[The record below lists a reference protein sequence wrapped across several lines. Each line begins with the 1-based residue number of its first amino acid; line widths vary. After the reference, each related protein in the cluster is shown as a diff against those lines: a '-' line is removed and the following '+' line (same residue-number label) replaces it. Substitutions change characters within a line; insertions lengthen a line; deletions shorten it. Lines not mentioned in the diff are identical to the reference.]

1 MSSIDTDQS
10 AQPQL
15 DLQDD
20 AGEIDVVLDD
30 SEVSPSS
37 EESSRD
43 TDDDRSV
50 AVGDESKDGSELDDY
65 SDKVQKR
72 IDKLTNRYRE
82 AERRENAALDY
93 ARGLQVEN
101 KDLSSRI
108 TNLDKGYR
116 SEFTTRIDSQLT
128 EAKARYKEAYDSGD
142 VDALVEAQESL
153 STLAAQKERVSWAS
167 QLQKAQQA
175 QKAQAAQSQT
185 DSTQA
190 APTQTATPPVVAQ
203 TDPRAKDWFDDNS
216 WFGEDEAMTYAALG
230 FHRTLTEKEGYQG
243 TEEAYYTE
251 VDRRMKD
258 AFPHKFN
265 GAAQSSENRP
275 AQSVAPA
282 TRKQKSGRSTS
293 VRLSSSERDI
303 AKRLGISEKQYAAQ
317 KLKLEEQRV

>member
-1 MSSIDTDQS
+1 MSSTDTEQS

-20 AGEIDVVLDD
+20 AGEVDVILDD
-30 SEVSPSS
+30 SEVQPSS
-37 EESSRD
+37 DESPGGS
-43 TDDDRSV
+43 DDSGRV
-50 AVGDESKDGSELDDY
+50 AVDGAPQNDSGLEDY
-65 SDKVQKR
+65 SEKVKKR

-82 AERRENAALDY
+82 AERRETAALEY
-93 ARGLQVEN
+93 ARGLQAEN

-108 TNLDKGYR
+108 DNLDKGYR
-116 SEFTTRIDSQLT
+116 NEFTTRIDSQVT

-153 STLAAQKERVSWAS
+153 ATLAAQKERVSWAS

-175 QKAQAAQSQT
+175 QQEQGTNQVNGSAK
-185 DSTQA
+185 
-190 APTQTATPPVVAQ
+190 TAEPPVVAQ
-203 TDPRAKDWFDDNS
+203 TDPRAQDWFDNNS

-258 AFPHKFN
+258 AFPHKYN
-265 GAAQSSENRP
+265 GAEQPSDNRP

-317 KLKLEEQRV
+317 KLKLSEQRV

>member
-20 AGEIDVVLDD
+20 GGEVDVVLDD
-30 SEVSPSS
+30 SEISQSS
-37 EESSRD
+37 EESSRN

-50 AVGDESKDGSELDDY
+50 VVGDESKDGSELEDY
-65 SDKVQKR
+65 GDKVQKR
-72 IDKLTNRYRE
+72 LDKLTHRYRE

-108 TNLDKGYR
+108 NNLDKGYR
-116 SEFTTRIDSQLT
+116 SEFSTRIDSQLT

-142 VDALVEAQESL
+142 VDALVEAQEAL

-175 QKAQAAQSQT
+175 QQAQKAQTQGSEAAH
-185 DSTQA
+185 A
-190 APTQTATPPVVAQ
+190 QTATPPVVAQ

-275 AQSVAPA
+275 AQSVAPVA
-282 TRKQKSGRSTS
+282 RKQKSGRSTS

>member
-10 AQPQL
+10 AQPQ
-15 DLQDD
+15 DD
-20 AGEIDVVLDD
+20 GGEIDVVLDD
-30 SEVSPSS
+30 GEVLQSS
-37 EESSRD
+37 EDSSRD
-43 TDDDRSV
+43 SGDDRSV
-50 AVGDESKDGSELDDY
+50 AVGDESKDGSELEDY
-65 SDKVQKR
+65 GDKVQKR

-116 SEFTTRIDSQLT
+116 SEFSTRIDSQLT
-128 EAKARYKEAYDSGD
+128 EAKAKYKEAYDSGD

-153 STLAAQKERVSWAS
+153 STLAAQKERVSWAA

-175 QKAQAAQSQT
+175 QKEQT
-185 DSTQA
+185 QESET
-190 APTQTATPPVVAQ
+190 APAQTAPPVVAQ
-203 TDPRAKDWFDDNS
+203 NDPRAKDWFDNNS

-265 GAAQSSENRP
+265 GAAQPSENRP

-282 TRKQKSGRSTS
+282 KRKQKSGRSTS

>member
-20 AGEIDVVLDD
+20 GGEIDVVLDD
-30 SEVSPSS
+30 SEISQSS
-37 EESSRD
+37 EESSRN

-50 AVGDESKDGSELDDY
+50 AVGDESKDGSELEDY
-65 SDKVQKR
+65 GDKVQKR
-72 IDKLTNRYRE
+72 LDKLTHRYRE

-108 TNLDKGYR
+108 NNLDKGYR

-153 STLAAQKERVSWAS
+153 STLAAQKERVSWAA

-175 QKAQAAQSQT
+175 QKAQ
-185 DSTQA
+185 TQESA
-190 APTQTATPPVVAQ
+190 TAPAQTATPPVVAQ

-265 GAAQSSENRP
+265 GADQSSENRP
-275 AQSVAPA
+275 AQSVAPVA
-282 TRKQKSGRSTS
+282 RKQKSGRSTS
-293 VRLSSSERDI
+293 VRLTSSERDI

>member
-1 MSSIDTDQS
+1 MSSIDTEQS
-10 AQPQL
+10 AQPQ
-15 DLQDD
+15 DD
-20 AGEIDVVLDD
+20 GGEVDVVLDD
-30 SEVSPSS
+30 SEVLQSS
-37 EESSRD
+37 DESSS
-43 TDDDRSV
+43 TSDDDRNA
-50 AVGDESKDGSELDDY
+50 AVGEGPKDSSELEDY
-65 SDKVQKR
+65 SEKVQKR

-82 AERRENAALDY
+82 AERRETAALDY

-101 KDLSSRI
+101 KDLSGRI
-108 TNLDKGYR
+108 SNLDKGYR
-116 SEFTTRIDSQLT
+116 SEFSTRIESQVT

-142 VDALVEAQESL
+142 VDALVDAQEVL
-153 STLAAQKERVSWAS
+153 STLAAQKERVSWAA

-175 QKAQAAQSQT
+175 QKAQTAEPQT
-185 DSTQA
+185 DPTQT
-190 APTQTATPPVVAQ
+190 APDQTATPPVVAQ
-203 TDPRAKDWFDDNS
+203 TDPRAKDWFDGNS

-265 GAAQSSENRP
+265 GAAQPGQNRP

-282 TRKQKSGRSTS
+282 TRKQKSGRTTS
-293 VRLSSSERDI
+293 VRLTSSERDI
-303 AKRLGISEKQYAAQ
+303 AKRLGVSDKQYAAQ

>member
-10 AQPQL
+10 AQPQ
-15 DLQDD
+15 DD
-20 AGEIDVVLDD
+20 GGEVDVVLDD
-30 SEVSPSS
+30 GEVLQSS
-37 EESSRD
+37 EDSSRD
-43 TDDDRSV
+43 SGDDRSV
-50 AVGDESKDGSELDDY
+50 AVGDESKDGSELEDY
-65 SDKVQKR
+65 GDKVQKR

-108 TNLDKGYR
+108 NNLDKGYR
-116 SEFTTRIDSQLT
+116 NEFTTRIDSQLT

-153 STLAAQKERVSWAS
+153 STLAAQKERVSWAA

-175 QKAQAAQSQT
+175 QKAQ
-185 DSTQA
+185 TQESET
-190 APTQTATPPVVAQ
+190 APAQTATPPVVAQ
-203 TDPRAKDWFDDNS
+203 TDPRAQDWFDDNS

-265 GAAQSSENRP
+265 GAAQPSENRP

-282 TRKQKSGRSTS
+282 KRKQKSGRSTS

-317 KLKLEEQRV
+317 KLKLDEQRV

>member
-20 AGEIDVVLDD
+20 AGEIDVIFDD
-30 SEVSPSS
+30 SEIPQSS
-37 EESSRD
+37 EDSSRD

-50 AVGDESKDGSELDDY
+50 AVGNESTNDSELENY
-65 SDKVQKR
+65 SEKVKKR
-72 IDKLTNRYRE
+72 IDKLTNRYHE
-82 AERRENAALDY
+82 AERRETAALDY
-93 ARGLQVEN
+93 ARGLQAQN
-101 KDLSSRI
+101 QDLSSRI

-116 SEFTTRIDSQLT
+116 SEFSTRIDSQVT

-142 VDALVEAQESL
+142 VDALVEAQEIL
-153 STLAAQKERVSWAS
+153 STLAAQKERVSWAA

-175 QKAQAAQSQT
+175 QKAQTEDAQTTPSE
-185 DSTQA
+185 
-190 APTQTATPPVVAQ
+190 TATPPVVAQ

-251 VDRRMKD
+251 VDRRMKE
-258 AFPHKFN
+258 AFPHKYN
-265 GAAQSSENRP
+265 GAAQPGQNRP

>member
-1 MSSIDTDQS
+1 MSSTDTEQS
-10 AQPQL
+10 AQPQ
-15 DLQDD
+15 DD
-20 AGEIDVVLDD
+20 GGEVDVVLDD
-30 SEVSPSS
+30 SEVLQSS
-37 EESSRD
+37 EDSSRD
-43 TDDDRSV
+43 SVDDRSV
-50 AVGDESKDGSELDDY
+50 AVGDESKNGSDLEDY
-65 SDKVQKR
+65 GDKVQKR

-116 SEFTTRIDSQLT
+116 SEFSTRIDSQLT
-128 EAKARYKEAYDSGD
+128 EAKAKYKEAYDSGD

-153 STLAAQKERVSWAS
+153 STLAAQKERVSWAA

-175 QKAQAAQSQT
+175 QKEQT
-185 DSTQA
+185 QESET
-190 APTQTATPPVVAQ
+190 APAQTAPPVVAQ
-203 TDPRAKDWFDDNS
+203 NDPRAKDWFDNNS

-230 FHRTLTEKEGYQG
+230 FHRTLTEKEGFQG

-265 GAAQSSENRP
+265 GVDQSGENRP

-282 TRKQKSGRSTS
+282 KRKQKSGRSTS

>member
-1 MSSIDTDQS
+1 MSSTDTEQS

-20 AGEIDVVLDD
+20 AGEVDVILDD
-30 SEVSPSS
+30 SEMQPSS
-37 EESSRD
+37 
-43 TDDDRSV
+43 DDSPGGSDNGGRV
-50 AVGDESKDGSELDDY
+50 AVDGAPQNDSGLEDY
-65 SDKVQKR
+65 SEKVKKR

-82 AERRENAALDY
+82 AERRETAALEY
-93 ARGLQVEN
+93 ARGLQAEN

-108 TNLDKGYR
+108 DNLDKGYR
-116 SEFTTRIDSQLT
+116 NEFTTRIDSQVT

-153 STLAAQKERVSWAS
+153 ATLAAQKERVSWAS
-167 QLQKAQQA
+167 QLQTAQQA
-175 QKAQAAQSQT
+175 QKKATPEQQG
-185 DSTQA
+185 
-190 APTQTATPPVVAQ
+190 QTANASEPPVVAQ
-203 TDPRAKDWFDDNS
+203 TDPRAQDWFDNNS

-258 AFPHKFN
+258 AFPHKYN
-265 GAAQSSENRP
+265 GAEQPSDNRP

-317 KLKLEEQRV
+317 KLKLDEQRV

>member
-20 AGEIDVVLDD
+20 GGEIDVVLDD
-30 SEVSPSS
+30 GEVSQSS

-43 TDDDRSV
+43 IDDDRSV
-50 AVGDESKDGSELDDY
+50 AVGDESKDDSELEDY
-65 SDKVQKR
+65 GDKVQKR

-153 STLAAQKERVSWAS
+153 STLAAQKERVSWAA

-175 QKAQAAQSQT
+175 QKAQ
-185 DSTQA
+185 TQGSEA
-190 APTQTATPPVVAQ
+190 APTQTAAPPVVAQ

-265 GAAQSSENRP
+265 GVDQSGENRP

-282 TRKQKSGRSTS
+282 KRKQKSGRSTS

>member
-10 AQPQL
+10 TQPQL

-20 AGEIDVVLDD
+20 PGEIDVVLDD

-50 AVGDESKDGSELDDY
+50 AVGGESKDDSELEGY

-116 SEFTTRIDSQLT
+116 SEFSTRIDSQLT
-128 EAKARYKEAYDSGD
+128 EAKAKYKEAYDSGD

-153 STLAAQKERVSWAS
+153 STLAAQKERVSWAA

-175 QKAQAAQSQT
+175 QKEQT
-185 DSTQA
+185 QESET
-190 APTQTATPPVVAQ
+190 APAQTAPPVVAQ
-203 TDPRAKDWFDDNS
+203 NDPRAKDWFDNNS

-230 FHRTLTEKEGYQG
+230 FHRTLTEKEGFQG

-258 AFPHKFN
+258 AFPHRFN
-265 GAAQSSENRP
+265 GADQSGENRP

-282 TRKQKSGRSTS
+282 KRKQKSGRSTS

>member
-1 MSSIDTDQS
+1 MSSIDTDHS
-10 AQPQL
+10 TQPQL

-20 AGEIDVVLDD
+20 PGEIDVVLDD

-50 AVGDESKDGSELDDY
+50 AVGGESKDDSELEGY

-116 SEFTTRIDSQLT
+116 SEFSTRIDSQLT
-128 EAKARYKEAYDSGD
+128 EAKAKYKEAYDSGD

-153 STLAAQKERVSWAS
+153 STLAAQKERVSWAA

-175 QKAQAAQSQT
+175 QKEQT
-185 DSTQA
+185 QESET
-190 APTQTATPPVVAQ
+190 APAQTAPPVVAQ
-203 TDPRAKDWFDDNS
+203 NDPRAQDWFDNNS

-258 AFPHKFN
+258 AFPHKYN
-265 GAAQSSENRP
+265 GAEQPSDNRP

-317 KLKLEEQRV
+317 KLKLDEQRV

>member
-1 MSSIDTDQS
+1 MSSTDTEQS

-20 AGEIDVVLDD
+20 AGEVDVILDD
-30 SEVSPSS
+30 SEVQPSS
-37 EESSRD
+37 NDSPGGSDNGGRM
-43 TDDDRSV
+43 
-50 AVGDESKDGSELDDY
+50 AVDSAPQNDSGLEDY
-65 SDKVQKR
+65 SEKVKKR

-82 AERRENAALDY
+82 AERRETAALEY
-93 ARGLQVEN
+93 ARGLQAEN

-108 TNLDKGYR
+108 NNLDKGYR
-116 SEFTTRIDSQLT
+116 NEFTTRIDSQVT

-153 STLAAQKERVSWAS
+153 ATLAAQKERVSWAS

-175 QKAQAAQSQT
+175 QQT
-185 DSTQA
+185 KQGQNNQVNGSA
-190 APTQTATPPVVAQ
+190 QTAEPPVVAQ
-203 TDPRAKDWFDDNS
+203 TDPRAQDWFDNNS

-243 TEEAYYTE
+243 TEEAYYAE

-258 AFPHKFN
+258 AFPHKYN
-265 GAAQSSENRP
+265 GAEQPSDNRP

-317 KLKLEEQRV
+317 KLKLDEQRV